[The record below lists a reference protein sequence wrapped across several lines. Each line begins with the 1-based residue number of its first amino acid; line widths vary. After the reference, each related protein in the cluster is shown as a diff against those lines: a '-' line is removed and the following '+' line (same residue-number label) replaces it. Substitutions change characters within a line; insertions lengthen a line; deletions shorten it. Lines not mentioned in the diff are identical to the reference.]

1 MRIVIVILTS
11 LFLLICI
18 RLYIG
23 SNTLIADS
31 NLPPQIVQFDIV
43 GEEVDFQNIFV
54 CNLATREQIE
64 VHRKKNI
71 YSFETGQ
78 LPGGEE
84 IFFGKTVKRID
95 PLDHKVVS
103 IEWRGIGKGYLSI
116 NDFNSLPS
124 EIRED
129 QGIVHLL
136 DKAGFIEAQATFST
150 NI

>member
-1 MRIVIVILTS
+1 MRTFIVILTS
-11 LFLLICI
+11 LFLLICM

-43 GEEVDFQNIFV
+43 GEEVVFQNIFV
-54 CNLATREQIE
+54 CNLASIAQIE
-64 VHRKKNI
+64 VQRKKNI

-78 LPGGEE
+78 LRGGEE

-95 PLDHKVVS
+95 PLDYKVVS
-103 IEWRGIGKGYLSI
+103 IEWKGIGKGYFSI

-129 QGIVHLL
+129 QGMVHLL
-136 DKAGFIEAQATFST
+136 DKTSFIEAIRIDQ
-150 NI
+150 